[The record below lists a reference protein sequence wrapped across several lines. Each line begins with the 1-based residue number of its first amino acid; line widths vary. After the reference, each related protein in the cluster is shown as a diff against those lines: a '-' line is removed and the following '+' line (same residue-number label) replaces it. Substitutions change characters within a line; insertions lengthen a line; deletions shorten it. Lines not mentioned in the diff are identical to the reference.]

1 MIERIKSIL
10 EEVRGVPGLSQNLS
24 DSASLIDDVGLD
36 SLEMLTFMLKIEE
49 RLRVRIDFE
58 QMDFSYLQSIQALSE
73 FLGRM
78 ERLDPNEPATSLDL

>member
-1 MIERIKSIL
+1 MIDQIKSIL
-10 EEVRGVPGLSQNLS
+10 EEVRGVPGLSQNLA

-49 RLRVRIDFE
+49 QLRVRIDFE
-58 QMDFSYLQSIQALSE
+58 QMDFSYLQSIRALSE

-78 ERLDPNEPATSLDL
+78 ERLDPEV

>member
-1 MIERIKSIL
+1 MIQDIKSIL
-10 EEVRGVPGLSQNLS
+10 EEVRGVPGLSATLS
-24 DSASLIDDVGLD
+24 DSASIVDDVGLD

-58 QMDFSYLQSIQALSE
+58 QMDFSYLQSIEALSR

-78 ERLDPNEPATSLDL
+78 ERLA

>member
-1 MIERIKSIL
+1 MIDQIKSIL
-10 EEVRGVPGLSQNLS
+10 EEVRGVPGLSQSLS

-49 RLRVRIDFE
+49 QLRVRIDFE
-58 QMDFSYLQSIQALSE
+58 QMDFSYLQSIRALSE

-78 ERLDPNEPATSLDL
+78 ERLEPEV

>member
-1 MIERIKSIL
+1 MIEQIKNIL
-10 EEVRGVPGLSQNLS
+10 EEVRGVPGLSKNLA

-49 RLRVRIDFE
+49 KLRVRIDFE
-58 QMDFSYLQSIQALSE
+58 QMDFSYLQSIRALSE

-78 ERLDPNEPATSLDL
+78 EPLDGDPRT

>member
-1 MIERIKSIL
+1 MIDQIKSIL

-49 RLRVRIDFE
+49 QLRVRIDFE
-58 QMDFSYLQSIQALSE
+58 QMDFSYLQSIRALSE
-73 FLGRM
+73 FLSRM
-78 ERLDPNEPATSLDL
+78 ERLEPEV

>member
-1 MIERIKSIL
+1 MIDQIKSIL
-10 EEVRGVPGLSQNLS
+10 EEVRGVPGLSQNLA

-49 RLRVRIDFE
+49 QLRVRIDFE

-78 ERLDPNEPATSLDL
+78 ERLEPEV

>member
-49 RLRVRIDFE
+49 QLRVRIDFE
-58 QMDFSYLQSIQALSE
+58 QMDFSYLQSIRALSE

-78 ERLDPNEPATSLDL
+78 ERLDSGA

>member
-1 MIERIKSIL
+1 MIDQIKSIL

-49 RLRVRIDFE
+49 QLRVRIDFE
-58 QMDFSYLQSIQALSE
+58 QMDFSYLQSIRALSE

-78 ERLDPNEPATSLDL
+78 ERLEPEA

>member
-1 MIERIKSIL
+1 MIDQIKSIL

-49 RLRVRIDFE
+49 QLRVRIDFE
-58 QMDFSYLQSIQALSE
+58 QMDFSYLQSIRALSE

-78 ERLDPNEPATSLDL
+78 ERLEPEV

>member
-1 MIERIKSIL
+1 MIDQIKSIL

-49 RLRVRIDFE
+49 QLRVRIDFE
-58 QMDFSYLQSIQALSE
+58 QMDFSYLQSIRALSE
-73 FLGRM
+73 LLGRM
-78 ERLDPNEPATSLDL
+78 ERLEPEV